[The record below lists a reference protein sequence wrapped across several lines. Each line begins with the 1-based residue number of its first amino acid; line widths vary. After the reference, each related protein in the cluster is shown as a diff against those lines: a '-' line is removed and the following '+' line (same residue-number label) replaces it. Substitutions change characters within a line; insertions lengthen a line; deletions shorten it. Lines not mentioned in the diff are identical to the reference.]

1 MSKKINFICTFIDFT
16 LTLIFAIIIMMKVT
30 LKENKSKN
38 DIEVLI
44 EYPEMSETVNRI
56 ERAIKSVDN
65 AVRCLDDDGNICF
78 VRVSDI
84 YYIESVEKQI
94 FIYTKDKVYRAE
106 LQLYQYAEKLYS
118 FGFEQI
124 SKTCVLNINMLVSVK
139 PIFNSKMEALLENG
153 EKVLISRNFISAIKR
168 RLEKML

>member
-1 MSKKINFICTFIDFT
+1 
-16 LTLIFAIIIMMKVT
+16 MKVT
-30 LKENKSKN
+30 LKENKTKN

-44 EYPEMSETVNRI
+44 EFPEISETVKRI
-56 ERAIKSVDN
+56 EHAVKSVDN
-65 AVRCLDDDGNICF
+65 IVRCHDDDGKICL

-84 YYIESVEKQI
+84 FYIESVEKQV
-94 FIYTKDKVYRAE
+94 FVYTSDKVYRSE
-106 LQLYQYAEKLYS
+106 LLLYQFAEKLYS

-124 SKTCVLNINMLVSVK
+124 SKSCILNINMLVSVK

-153 EKVLISRNFISAIKR
+153 EKVLISRNFIPAIKK

>member
-1 MSKKINFICTFIDFT
+1 MFTHNINFT
-16 LTLIFAIIIMMKVT
+16 LRLIFAIIKIMKIT
-30 LKENKSKN
+30 LKENKIKN
-38 DIEVLI
+38 DIEVII

-56 ERAIKSVDN
+56 EHAVKSVDN
-65 AVRCLDDDGNICF
+65 SVRCFDDDENICF
-78 VRVSDI
+78 VRIVDI
-84 YYIESVEKQI
+84 FYIESVEKRI

-106 LQLYQYAEKLYS
+106 MQLYQYAEKLYS

-124 SKTCVLNINMLVSVK
+124 SKTCILNINMLASVK

-153 EKVLISRNFISAIKR
+153 EKVIISRNFIATIKR

>member
-1 MSKKINFICTFIDFT
+1 
-16 LTLIFAIIIMMKVT
+16 MMKVT

-94 FIYTKDKVYRAE
+94 FVYTKDKVYRAE

-118 FGFEQI
+118 YGFEQI

-153 EKVLISRNFISAIKR
+153 EKVIISRNFISTIKR

>member
-1 MSKKINFICTFIDFT
+1 MFTHNINFT
-16 LTLIFAIIIMMKVT
+16 LRLIFAIIKTMKIT
-30 LKENKSKN
+30 LKENKIKN
-38 DIEVLI
+38 DIEVII

-56 ERAIKSVDN
+56 AHAVKSVDN

-84 YYIESVEKQI
+84 FYIESVEKQI

-153 EKVLISRNFISAIKR
+153 EKVIISRNFIATIKR

>member
-1 MSKKINFICTFIDFT
+1 MKI
-16 LTLIFAIIIMMKVT
+16 T
-30 LKENKSKN
+30 LKENKIKN
-38 DIEVLI
+38 DIEVII

-56 ERAIKSVDN
+56 AHAVKLVDN
-65 AVRCLDDDGNICF
+65 AVRCLDDDRNICF

-84 YYIESVEKQI
+84 FYIESVEKQI

-153 EKVLISRNFISAIKR
+153 EKVIISRNFISTIKR

>member
-1 MSKKINFICTFIDFT
+1 MKI
-16 LTLIFAIIIMMKVT
+16 T
-30 LKENKSKN
+30 LKENKIKN
-38 DIEVLI
+38 DIEVII

-56 ERAIKSVDN
+56 EHAIKSVDN
-65 AVRCLDDDGNICF
+65 PVRCLDDDGNICC

-84 YYIESVEKQI
+84 FYIESVEKRI

-124 SKTCVLNINMLVSVK
+124 SKTCILNINMLASVK

-153 EKVLISRNFISAIKR
+153 EKVIISRNYISAIKR

>member
-1 MSKKINFICTFIDFT
+1 
-16 LTLIFAIIIMMKVT
+16 MKVT
-30 LKENKSKN
+30 LKENKTKN

-56 ERAIKSVDN
+56 EHAIKSVDN
-65 AVRCLDDDGNICF
+65 LVRCLDDDGKICL

-84 YYIESVEKQI
+84 FYIESVEKQV
-94 FIYTKDKVYRAE
+94 FVYTSDKVYRSE
-106 LQLYQYAEKLYS
+106 LLLYQIAGKLYS

-124 SKTCVLNINMLVSVK
+124 SKSCILNINMLVSVK

-153 EKVLISRNFISAIKR
+153 EKVLISRNFIPAIKK

>member
-1 MSKKINFICTFIDFT
+1 
-16 LTLIFAIIIMMKVT
+16 MKVT

-56 ERAIKSVDN
+56 KHAVKSVDN

-84 YYIESVEKQI
+84 FYFESVEKQV
-94 FIYTKDKVYRAE
+94 FIYTKEKVYRAE

-124 SKTCVLNINMLVSVK
+124 SKSCVLNLNTLVSVK
-139 PIFNSKMEALLENG
+139 PIFNSKMEAILENG
-153 EKVLISRNFISAIKR
+153 ERVIISRNFITTIKR

>member
-1 MSKKINFICTFIDFT
+1 MKI
-16 LTLIFAIIIMMKVT
+16 T
-30 LKENKSKN
+30 LKENKIKN
-38 DIEVLI
+38 DIEVII

-56 ERAIKSVDN
+56 EHAVKSVDN

-84 YYIESVEKQI
+84 FYIESVEKRI

-124 SKTCVLNINMLVSVK
+124 SKTCILNINMRKNYIPLVLNK
-139 PIFNSKMEALLENG
+139 
-153 EKVLISRNFISAIKR
+153 SAKR
-168 RLEKML
+168 AF

>member
-1 MSKKINFICTFIDFT
+1 MF
-16 LTLIFAIIIMMKVT
+16 FAIMTLMKIT
-30 LKENKSKN
+30 LKENKTKI

-44 EYPEMSETVNRI
+44 EYPEMSETVDRI
-56 ERAIKSVDN
+56 ERAVKSVDN
-65 AVRCLDDDGNICF
+65 AVRCLDDDGNICL

-84 YYIESVEKQI
+84 FYFESIEKQI

-124 SKTCVLNINMLVSVK
+124 SKSCILNLNILLSVK

>member
-1 MSKKINFICTFIDFT
+1 MKI
-16 LTLIFAIIIMMKVT
+16 T
-30 LKENKSKN
+30 LKENKIKR

-44 EYPEMSETVNRI
+44 EYPEMSETVTRI
-56 ERAIKSVDN
+56 ERAVKSVDH
-65 AVRCLDDDGNICF
+65 AARCFDDDGNLCF

-84 YYIESVEKQI
+84 FYLESVEKQI
-94 FIYTKDKVYRAE
+94 FIYTKEKVYRAE

-118 FGFEQI
+118 FGFAQI
-124 SKTCVLNINMLVSVK
+124 SKSCILNLNILSSVK

-153 EKVLISRNFISAIKR
+153 EKVLISRNFIAAIKK

>member
-1 MSKKINFICTFIDFT
+1 
-16 LTLIFAIIIMMKVT
+16 MKVT
-30 LKENKSKN
+30 LRENKTKN

-56 ERAIKSVDN
+56 ERAVKSVDH
-65 AVRCLDDDGNICF
+65 AVRCLDDDGNICL

-84 YYIESVEKQI
+84 FYIESVEKQI

-118 FGFEQI
+118 FGFAQI
-124 SKTCVLNINMLVSVK
+124 SKSCILNLNTLLSVK

-153 EKVLISRNFISAIKR
+153 EKVLISRSFISSMKR

>member
-1 MSKKINFICTFIDFT
+1 
-16 LTLIFAIIIMMKVT
+16 MKVI
-30 LKENKSKN
+30 LKENKTKS

-44 EYPEMSETVNRI
+44 EYPKMSETVSRI
-56 ERAIKSVDN
+56 EHAVKSVDN
-65 AVRCLDDDGNICF
+65 AVRCLDDDGNICV

-84 YYIESVEKQI
+84 FYIESVEKQI
-94 FIYTKDKVYRAE
+94 FIYTKDKIYRAE

-124 SKTCVLNINMLVSVK
+124 SKSCILNINRLVSVK
-139 PIFNSKMEALLENG
+139 PVFNSKMEAKLENG
-153 EKVLISRNFISAIKR
+153 EKVLISRSYIYAIKR

>member
-1 MSKKINFICTFIDFT
+1 MFTVYINFT
-16 LTLIFAIIIMMKVT
+16 LWLIFVIIKMMKIT
-30 LKENKSKN
+30 LKENKTKN
-38 DIEVLI
+38 DIEVII

-56 ERAIKSVDN
+56 ERAVKSVDN
-65 AVRCLDDDGNICF
+65 VVRCLDDDGNICF

-106 LQLYQYAEKLYS
+106 LQLYQYAEKLY
-118 FGFEQI
+118 FYGFEQI

>member
-1 MSKKINFICTFIDFT
+1 
-16 LTLIFAIIIMMKVT
+16 MKVT
-30 LKENKSKN
+30 LKENKNKN

-56 ERAIKSVDN
+56 EHAVKSVDN
-65 AVRCLDDDGNICF
+65 LIRCLDDDRKICL

-84 YYIESVEKQI
+84 FYIESVEKQV
-94 FIYTKDKVYRAE
+94 FVYTSDKVYRSE
-106 LQLYQYAEKLYS
+106 LLLYQFAGKLYS

-124 SKTCVLNINMLVSVK
+124 SKSCILNINILVSVK

-153 EKVLISRNFISAIKR
+153 EKVLISRNFIPAIKK

>member
-1 MSKKINFICTFIDFT
+1 MSKKINFIYTFIDFT
-16 LTLIFAIIIMMKVT
+16 LTLIFAIIIVMKIT
-30 LKENKSKN
+30 LKENKTKN

-44 EYPEMSETVNRI
+44 EYPEMSEIVNRI
-56 ERAIKSVDN
+56 EHAVKSVDN
-65 AVRCLDDDGNICF
+65 VVRCLDDDEHIYF
-78 VRVSDI
+78 IRVSDI
-84 YYIESVEKQI
+84 FYIESVEKQI

-124 SKTCVLNINMLVSVK
+124 SKSCILNLNTLLSVK

-153 EKVLISRNFISAIKR
+153 EKVIISRNFIPAIKK

>member
-1 MSKKINFICTFIDFT
+1 MKI
-16 LTLIFAIIIMMKVT
+16 T
-30 LKENKSKN
+30 LKENKIKN
-38 DIEVLI
+38 DIEVII

-56 ERAIKSVDN
+56 AHAVKSVDN
-65 AVRCLDDDGNICF
+65 AVRCLNDAGNICF

-84 YYIESVEKQI
+84 FYIESVEKQI

-153 EKVLISRNFISAIKR
+153 EKVIISRNFIATIKR

>member
-1 MSKKINFICTFIDFT
+1 MKI
-16 LTLIFAIIIMMKVT
+16 T
-30 LKENKSKN
+30 LKENKIKN
-38 DIEVLI
+38 DIEVII

-56 ERAIKSVDN
+56 AHAVKSVDN
-65 AVRCLDDDGNICF
+65 AVRCLDDYGNICF

-84 YYIESVEKQI
+84 FYIESVEKQI

-153 EKVLISRNFISAIKR
+153 EKVIISRNFISTIKR

>member
-1 MSKKINFICTFIDFT
+1 MKII
-16 LTLIFAIIIMMKVT
+16 
-30 LKENKSKN
+30 LKENKAKN

-44 EYPEMSETVNRI
+44 EYPQMSDTVNRI
-56 ERAIKSVDN
+56 EHAVKSVDR

-84 YYIESVEKQI
+84 FYIESVEKQI
-94 FIYTKDKVYRAE
+94 FVYTKGKVYRAE

-124 SKTCVLNINMLVSVK
+124 SKSCILNINTLVSVK
-139 PIFNSKMEALLENG
+139 PIFNSKMQALLENG
-153 EKVLISRNFISAIKR
+153 EKVLISRNYIPIMKR

>member
-1 MSKKINFICTFIDFT
+1 MFTHNINFT
-16 LTLIFAIIIMMKVT
+16 LRLIFAIIKTMKIT
-30 LKENKSKN
+30 LKENKIKN
-38 DIEVLI
+38 DIEVII

-56 ERAIKSVDN
+56 AHAVKLVDN
-65 AVRCLDDDGNICF
+65 AVRCLDDDRNICF

-84 YYIESVEKQI
+84 FYIESVEKQI

-153 EKVLISRNFISAIKR
+153 EKVIISRNFISTIKR

>member
-1 MSKKINFICTFIDFT
+1 
-16 LTLIFAIIIMMKVT
+16 MMKVT

-56 ERAIKSVDN
+56 ERAVKSVDN
-65 AVRCLDDDGNICF
+65 VVRCLDDDGNICF

-94 FIYTKDKVYRAE
+94 FLYTKDKVYRAE
-106 LQLYQYAEKLYS
+106 LQLYQYAEKLY
-118 FGFEQI
+118 FYGFEQI